1 VDHFDFFSA
10 NFMVNLHSDI
20 NIVIHRAY
28 NPFNHCLLGAE
39 PMKTFRSVEYWEVEW
54 TIGTR
59 YDGSPGEEE
68 FTLGKRQQRRL
79 TLQRL
84 VPGASVMLP

>member
-1 VDHFDFFSA
+1 MDDW
-10 NFMVNLHSDI
+10 D
-20 NIVIHRAY
+20 
-28 NPFNHCLLGAE
+28 
-39 PMKTFRSVEYWEVEW
+39 T
-54 TIGTR
+54 

-84 VPGASVMLP
+84 VPGASVMLS